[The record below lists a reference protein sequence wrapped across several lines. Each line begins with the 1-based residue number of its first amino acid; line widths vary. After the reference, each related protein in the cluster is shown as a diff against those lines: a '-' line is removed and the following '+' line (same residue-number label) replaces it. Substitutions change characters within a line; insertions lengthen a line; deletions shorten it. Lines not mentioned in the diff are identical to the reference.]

1 MDWRKIMKFNKKEFE
16 LLEGVLDYHADQVFN
31 DVEDHDFGHVENF
44 TKLLKLIK
52 EKKNGN
58 SI

>member
-1 MDWRKIMKFNKKEFE
+1 MKFNKKEFE

-52 EKKNGN
+52 EKDNGN